1 MTAICLTISLLIFRL
16 AALCWA
22 GRAFR
27 IWYLSQLGSCGALE
41 SLVPFGTFGTFGS
54 LGPLKTVLFACFVIF
69 KSIIEVVPWTKVA
82 FWLHFMSRKL
92 RNLLFFNCVN
102 SLAFVT
108 KAYALISRIRVN
120 NKKCLRN
127 ALFHHHQHKRRLEL
141 TFISNFSYVSQ

>member
-1 MTAICLTISLLIFRL
+1 MFS
-16 AALCWA
+16 
-22 GRAFR
+22 
-27 IWYLSQLGSCGALE
+27 
-41 SLVPFGTFGTFGS
+41 
-54 LGPLKTVLFACFVIF
+54 FVRF
-69 KSIIEVVPWTKVA
+69 ELIIEVVPWTKVA

-102 SLAFVT
+102 FPAFVT

-141 TFISNFSYVSQ
+141 TFISNFSYVSQYAKIIFEGEFFLNFHIKISDYLWICDSIYSVLSIKRTGSLNYFKRLI